1 MKVAILT
8 DIHSNLPA
16 LEAVLSAI
24 DEAGIERRWC
34 LGDVVGYGAQP
45 DECTKL
51 VSERCELSLVGNHD
65 LAVTGEI
72 STEVFSASAAAAVEW
87 TRANSAD
94 STIDFLKAQR
104 PENTEHEVGLYHAS
118 PRDPVW
124 EYVLAVDQARECI
137 AEQASRVSFIGHSHV
152 ALWFSDS
159 DGPPGADGGG
169 QAEDGRVMDLSE
181 HRWLL
186 NPGQRGPASRR
197 RSARRLAGAGHG
209 RVEGRLSPRG
219 LRHRHGGGGDQG
231 GGPPRVARRP
241 PLRGP
246 IMAPERARTG
256 LSGAPATIAAM
267 PNSLRPI
274 VLALFLAAAAV
285 GILGC
290 GGSSGPDPSISAQE
304 AAVLSSKIDEI
315 QANVQVGS
323 CLVAADKTD
332 DLIADVQE
340 LPSSVNSDVKS
351 ALQNGANQ
359 LKILLAD
366 PTQCQGRTTTSQT
379 TTSTPSTTA
388 STTTKTQPTTTTRTQ
403 TQPTTTTNTSTQGT
417 TIGGNSGGI
426 GPGQM
431 SPRSPKGEL
440 ISDRYRIEDRLGSG
454 GMSTVFRAT
463 DTILERTV
471 AVKILAEHLSDD
483 DRFVARFR
491 REALA
496 VAKLVHPNIVQV
508 YDTGNDGGQYYI
520 VMEYVRGRSG
530 AQLLQAEGK
539 LDPETSVEIGVQACA
554 GLDYAH
560 RHGIIHRDVKPGN
573 LMIIGGPAG
582 GGDMTVKLADFGI
595 ARASEQTRI
604 TQVGSV
610 VGTAAYLAPEQA
622 RGEEANPSTDVYSL
636 GVVLY
641 QFLTGRLPYEGASL
655 AELAVRQQSEQP
667 LHPSSYSE
675 DVPEA
680 VGDAVLVALES
691 DPSRRFAAAG
701 ELADALRRGLTGESP
716 VRTAQTRVLG
726 GDAPTSAT
734 RHMPRTRTQR
744 QRRPVQPRGR
754 QAPAQAP
761 RRRRA
766 PQMARNL
773 LALIAILLL
782 AAAVAAIVVLASSNS
797 GGKINLDQ
805 VVKQNVNDQIDAL
818 KQVVD
823 DNTK

>member
-1 MKVAILT
+1 
-8 DIHSNLPA
+8 
-16 LEAVLSAI
+16 
-24 DEAGIERRWC
+24 
-34 LGDVVGYGAQP
+34 
-45 DECTKL
+45 
-51 VSERCELSLVGNHD
+51 
-65 LAVTGEI
+65 
-72 STEVFSASAAAAVEW
+72 
-87 TRANSAD
+87 
-94 STIDFLKAQR
+94 
-104 PENTEHEVGLYHAS
+104 
-118 PRDPVW
+118 
-124 EYVLAVDQARECI
+124 
-137 AEQASRVSFIGHSHV
+137 
-152 ALWFSDS
+152 
-159 DGPPGADGGG
+159 
-169 QAEDGRVMDLSE
+169 
-181 HRWLL
+181 
-186 NPGQRGPASRR
+186 
-197 RSARRLAGAGHG
+197 
-209 RVEGRLSPRG
+209 
-219 LRHRHGGGGDQG
+219 
-231 GGPPRVARRP
+231 
-241 PLRGP
+241 
-246 IMAPERARTG
+246 
-256 LSGAPATIAAM
+256 
-267 PNSLRPI
+267 
-274 VLALFLAAAAV
+274 
-285 GILGC
+285 
-290 GGSSGPDPSISAQE
+290 
-304 AAVLSSKIDEI
+304 
-315 QANVQVGS
+315 
-323 CLVAADKTD
+323 
-332 DLIADVQE
+332 
-340 LPSSVNSDVKS
+340 
-351 ALQNGANQ
+351 
-359 LKILLAD
+359 
-366 PTQCQGRTTTSQT
+366 
-379 TTSTPSTTA
+379 
-388 STTTKTQPTTTTRTQ
+388 
-403 TQPTTTTNTSTQGT
+403 
-417 TIGGNSGGI
+417 
-426 GPGQM
+426 M

-539 LDPETSVEIGVQACA
+539 LEPETAVEVGVQACA

-560 RHGIIHRDVKPGN
+560 RHGIIHRDVKPGT

-622 RGEEANPSTDVYSL
+622 RGDEANPSSDVYSL

-667 LHPSSYSE
+667 LHPSNYSE
-675 DVPEA
+675 GVPEA

-726 GDAPTSAT
+726 GDAPTSST

-744 QRRPVQPRGR
+744 QRRPVQPRQR
-754 QAPAQAP
+754 EAAPP

-766 PQMARNL
+766 PRVARNL

-782 AAAVAAIVVLASSNS
+782 AAVVAAIVVLASGGS
-797 GGKINLDQ
+797 GGNINLDQ

-818 KQVVD
+818 KQIVD
-823 DNTK
+823 QNTK

>member
-1 MKVAILT
+1 V
-8 DIHSNLPA
+8 
-16 LEAVLSAI
+16 
-24 DEAGIERRWC
+24 
-34 LGDVVGYGAQP
+34 
-45 DECTKL
+45 
-51 VSERCELSLVGNHD
+51 
-65 LAVTGEI
+65 
-72 STEVFSASAAAAVEW
+72 
-87 TRANSAD
+87 
-94 STIDFLKAQR
+94 
-104 PENTEHEVGLYHAS
+104 
-118 PRDPVW
+118 
-124 EYVLAVDQARECI
+124 
-137 AEQASRVSFIGHSHV
+137 
-152 ALWFSDS
+152 
-159 DGPPGADGGG
+159 
-169 QAEDGRVMDLSE
+169 
-181 HRWLL
+181 
-186 NPGQRGPASRR
+186 
-197 RSARRLAGAGHG
+197 
-209 RVEGRLSPRG
+209 
-219 LRHRHGGGGDQG
+219 
-231 GGPPRVARRP
+231 
-241 PLRGP
+241 
-246 IMAPERARTG
+246 
-256 LSGAPATIAAM
+256 
-267 PNSLRPI
+267 
-274 VLALFLAAAAV
+274 
-285 GILGC
+285 
-290 GGSSGPDPSISAQE
+290 
-304 AAVLSSKIDEI
+304 
-315 QANVQVGS
+315 
-323 CLVAADKTD
+323 
-332 DLIADVQE
+332 
-340 LPSSVNSDVKS
+340 
-351 ALQNGANQ
+351 
-359 LKILLAD
+359 
-366 PTQCQGRTTTSQT
+366 
-379 TTSTPSTTA
+379 
-388 STTTKTQPTTTTRTQ
+388 
-403 TQPTTTTNTSTQGT
+403 
-417 TIGGNSGGI
+417 
-426 GPGQM
+426 

-539 LDPETSVEIGVQACA
+539 LDPETAVEIGVQACA

-573 LMIIGGPAG
+573 LMIIGGPAGG

-622 RGEEANPSTDVYSL
+622 RGEEANPSSDVYSL

-641 QFLTGRLPYEGASL
+641 QFLAGRLPYEGASL

-675 DVPEA
+675 DVSQS
-680 VGDAVLVALES
+680 VGDAVLVALDS
-691 DPSRRFAAAG
+691 DPARRFAAAG
-701 ELADALRRGLTGESP
+701 ELADALRRGLTGVSP
-716 VRTAQTRVLG
+716 AGTAQTRVLG
-726 GDAPTSAT
+726 GDTPTADT

-744 QRRPVQPRGR
+744 RSQRRPVQPRQR
-754 QAPAQAP
+754 QAPPP

-766 PQMARNL
+766 PRVARNL

-782 AAAVAAIVVLASSNS
+782 AAAVAAIVVLASSGG
-797 GGKINLDQ
+797 GGKVNLDQ